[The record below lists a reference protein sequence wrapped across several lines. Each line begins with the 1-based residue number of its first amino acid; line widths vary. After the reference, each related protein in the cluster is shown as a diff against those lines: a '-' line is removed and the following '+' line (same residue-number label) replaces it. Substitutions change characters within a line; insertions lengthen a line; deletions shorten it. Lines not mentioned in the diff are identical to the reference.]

1 MNARGGDRVTRGDDR
16 ADKTFVPSG
25 GGRCPRRGHEV
36 CMREGFGRIAYCL
49 SRAARAMALLLALV
63 LVVLLCSERCL
74 AAVPSARAE
83 YGNGTI
89 EPEDIIPEEDPQSVT
104 KAATPGPEEPT
115 QKPKKQL
122 AAEQYALGVI
132 LAGGIAI
139 GMMIALF
146 FYYTKQNNGHQ
157 E

>member
-1 MNARGGDRVTRGDDR
+1 
-16 ADKTFVPSG
+16 
-25 GGRCPRRGHEV
+25 
-36 CMREGFGRIAYCL
+36 MREGFGRIAYCL

-83 YGNGTI
+83 YGNGTRKR
-89 EPEDIIPEEDPQSVT
+89 ETSTPGEDPRSGT
-104 KAATPGPEEPT
+104 RAAPPGPEEPT